1 MATFVLVH
9 GATAGGWIWRT
20 VPSLLRAAGHD
31 EVYTPTLTGL
41 GERRHLFS
49 PDISMETHILDVL
62 HVLDFED
69 LYQVILVGHSYGGAV
84 ITGVAERAAERLS
97 HLVYLDA
104 FVPQDGEAVKDLY
117 DPPVADALAE
127 HYLSGGRSSAEDLS
141 GIEDPRFT
149 AHPLKTFVHPLQLKN
164 EAAKALPRTYIFCT
178 EKAEM
183 GMRGQGI
190 IRSAERA
197 RAAGWCYHEL
207 HTGHHPMWTMPG
219 ELTNLLL
226 SIPGT
231 GFRGMADKKRLRRPT
246 KLTQDHAGIKES
258 LFTKKP

>member
-9 GATAGGWIWRT
+9 GATAGGWIWRS
-20 VPSLLRAAGHD
+20 VPSLLRAAGH

-62 HVLDFED
+62 QVLAFED
-69 LYQVILVGHSYGGAV
+69 LNQVILVGHSYGGAV
-84 ITGVAERAAERLS
+84 ITGVAEQAAERLS

-104 FVPQDGEAVKDLY
+104 FVPQDGEAVRDLY

-127 HYLSGGRSSAEDLS
+127 HYLSGGRSSAEGGS
-141 GIEDPRFT
+141 AIEDPRFT
-149 AHPLKTFVHPLQLKN
+149 AHPLKTFIHPLQLKN

-178 EKAEM
+178 EKTEM
-183 GMRGQGI
+183 GLRAQGI

-197 RAAGWCYHEL
+197 RAAGWGYHEL
-207 HTGHHPMWTMPG
+207 HTGHHPMWTLPG

-226 SIPGT
+226 SLSGA
-231 GFRGMADKKRLRRPT
+231 RVLHNRRKMVRKRRM
-246 KLTQDHAGIKES
+246 KD
-258 LFTKKP
+258 F

>member
-20 VPSLLRAAGHD
+20 VPSLLRAAGQ

-62 HVLDFED
+62 HVLDFEELD
-69 LYQVILVGHSYGGAV
+69 QVILVGHSYGGAV

-104 FVPQDGEAVKDLY
+104 FVPRDGEAVKDLY

-127 HYLSGGRSSAEDLS
+127 HYLNGGKSSAAGQS
-141 GIEDPRFT
+141 GMEDPRFT
-149 AHPLKTFVHPLQLKN
+149 AHPLKTFVYPLQLKN

-183 GMRGQGI
+183 GLRGQGI

-197 RAAGWCYHEL
+197 RAAGWDYYEL
-207 HTGHHPMWTMPG
+207 HTGHHPMWTLPV
-219 ELTNLLL
+219 ELTELLL
-226 SIPGT
+226 DIP
-231 GFRGMADKKRLRRPT
+231 RK
-246 KLTQDHAGIKES
+246 S
-258 LFTKKP
+258 LVAKKP